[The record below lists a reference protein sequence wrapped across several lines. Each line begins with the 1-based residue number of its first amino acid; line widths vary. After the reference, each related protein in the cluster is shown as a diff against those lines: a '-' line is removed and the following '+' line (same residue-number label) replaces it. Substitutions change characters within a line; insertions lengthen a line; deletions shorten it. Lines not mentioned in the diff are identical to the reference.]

1 MEHLNV
7 TSWDSAAL
15 LNWMSHLLGFRAA
28 RAHWWHQH
36 GARFLDAA
44 LISGST
50 LLLVAIAWTLWHR
63 RARLIGHSGRAFD
76 DRLWASLV
84 VLVFGGSG
92 LVFSLASLPS
102 RVSNVRRLAP
112 MAAELSGPIYTDQF
126 TANDLT
132 YLLHYGATK
141 IRGEGPLDNQTMSI
155 LLHKRRGCIIVNE
168 PELDQLVGDGLTVSA
183 SAYSLL
189 WRRPTGWMLADRFP
203 SAENALEH
211 VAVMCAQGR
220 PASIVAVRA
229 GHGRRLSA

>member
-1 MEHLNV
+1 MEHLSF
-7 TSWDSAAL
+7 TAWDSAVL
-15 LNWMSHLLGFRAA
+15 LNWMSHLLGFRSA

-36 GARFLDAA
+36 GARLLDAA
-44 LISGST
+44 FISGSM
-50 LLLVAIAWTLWHR
+50 LLLVVVAWTLWHL
-63 RARLIGHSGRAFD
+63 RARLIAHSGQDFEYL
-76 DRLWASLV
+76 LWASLV

-112 MAAELSGPIYTDQF
+112 IVAALPGPIYTDQF

-132 YLLHYGATK
+132 YLLHYGATN
-141 IRGEGPLDNQTMSI
+141 IRSEGSLDDQTMSI
-155 LLHKRRGCIIVNE
+155 LLHMSKGCIIVNE

-183 SAYSLL
+183 SAYSLP
-189 WRRPTGWMLADRFP
+189 WRRPAGWMLADRFP

-220 PASIVAVRA
+220 PTSIVEVRA
-229 GHGRRLSA
+229 SHGRRLPA